1 MDAEAKNAPQG
12 EDESAESGFPDSAR
26 LARML
31 RDSLPKNAFLT
42 TAQELLFS
50 AGRNEEHRR
59 TLLDAMVRLHE
70 DGIVDILREIGRFL
84 NDKETNPLPNFWGW
98 MHWFRPLFSELPFP
112 LESICSLFAAFDE
125 RWKRNMANG
134 IWWDYLSD
142 RFRSSPDSAEEMLR
156 LAEQKDEFCPGV
168 RRAFSAGL
176 AKDTPHWLER
186 AIGMMER
193 PGTRTKRYF
202 NEIVLAL
209 SDVDFGALDS
219 GLAAR
224 FWERFAKVSD
234 ENDPCFDWFA
244 AYMSLHVI
252 RAKGFREEVCG
263 TVLGR
268 VLGLGDPAVLERMLI
283 FLAADWK
290 TTDEEERQ
298 WSLDALEDYDP
309 QKPFPIDAFGSF
321 ASTLLREGFTKTAAD
336 VLSSYLVRRNA
347 ELSDIPYV
355 VDECWNDQRPR
366 IGEIATAWLLSGNRI
381 LEKAA
386 GELLPFEI
394 ESGCVPSV
402 DESQLNLGPQELLV
416 FAAKVIGYLFD
427 KPKTLFRFLFPC
439 VNRMDEDTRR
449 KIRPVIFD
457 PVFLCYHDDAGECLA
472 SKDFSLGR
480 DAVDFLRC
488 ILDEAKN
495 EMAVL
500 SKSGPF
506 PELRS
511 PMRQQI
517 EIERIREREL
527 EDRMESSRQNS
538 ILEVLTHKISLLH
551 GNGWILYQPNED
563 GTLVRSPGELQR
575 HSVSLVLPRLPYAI
589 GWEFDWRR
597 AELKMG
603 NWNIDPVEELGE

>member
-1 MDAEAKNAPQG
+1 MDEEAKNAPQG
-12 EDESAESGFPDSAR
+12 EDGSAESGFPDSAG
-26 LARML
+26 LERML
-31 RDSLPKNAFLT
+31 RDSIPKNAFLT

-98 MHWFRPLFSELPFP
+98 MHWFRPLFSELPCP

-168 RRAFSAGL
+168 RRAFTSGL
-176 AKDTPHWLER
+176 AEDTPYWLER
-186 AIGMMER
+186 GIGMMER
-193 PGTRTKRYF
+193 PGGRTKRYF

-209 SDVDFGALDS
+209 SNVDFGALDP

-224 FWERFAKVSD
+224 FWERFAKVAD
-234 ENDPCFDWFA
+234 ESDPCFDWFA
-244 AYMSLHVI
+244 AYMSLHAI
-252 RAKGFREEVCG
+252 RAKGFREGMCG
-263 TVLGR
+263 TVLR
-268 VLGLGDPAVLERMLI
+268 RILGLGDPAVLERMLI

-298 WSLDALEDYDP
+298 WSLGSLEDFDP

-321 ASTLLREGFTKTAAD
+321 ASTLLREGFTKTATD
-336 VLSSYLVRRNA
+336 VLSTYLVRTNA

-355 VDECWNDQRPR
+355 VDECWNNQRHR
-366 IGEIATAWLLSGNRI
+366 IGEIATAWFLSRNRI

-386 GELLPFEI
+386 GEVLPFEI
-394 ESGCVPSV
+394 KSGCVPSV

-439 VNRMDEDTRR
+439 VDRMDEGARR
-449 KIRPVIFD
+449 KIRPVLYD
-457 PVFLCYHDDAGECLA
+457 PVFLCYHDAARSSLA
-472 SKDFSLGR
+472 SMDSSLGR
-480 DAVDFLRC
+480 DAKDFLRC
-488 ILDEAKN
+488 ILDEAEN

-500 SKSGPF
+500 SRSGPF

-517 EIERIREREL
+517 EIDRIREREL
-527 EDRMESSRQNS
+527 DDGMESSRKNS
-538 ILEVLTHKISLLH
+538 ILEALTHKISLLH
-551 GNGWILYQPNED
+551 GNGWIQYQPNED
-563 GTLVRSPGELQR
+563 GILVRSPGKLQR
-575 HSVSLVLPRLPYAI
+575 HSVSLVLPRLPNAI